1 MCQIV
6 QKVPLSTLYIP
17 ILFSSKHP
25 ILEEFLVKNHP
36 IMDET
41 LLATTKYKNLVN
53 KTFNIYILKSLD
65 D

>member
-1 MCQIV
+1 MRQIF
-6 QKVPLSTLYIP
+6 QKVPQSTFYVLVLIS
-17 ILFSSKHP
+17 LKHP
-25 ILEEFLVKNHP
+25 ILEAFLVKNHR